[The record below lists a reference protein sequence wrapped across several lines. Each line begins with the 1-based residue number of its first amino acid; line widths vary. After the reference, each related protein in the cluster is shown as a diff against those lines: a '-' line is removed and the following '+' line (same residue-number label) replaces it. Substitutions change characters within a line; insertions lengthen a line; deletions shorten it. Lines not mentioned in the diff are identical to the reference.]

1 MKFEQKLNKM
11 HSEFR
16 DLDSKYIRVARDLR
30 DVTATKKE
38 FETLYNGKVKE
49 CIVAQ
54 KKIADSAVDINS
66 TNEKITSMTRELEI
80 KAGQLS
86 DYENRY
92 NKL

>member
-49 CIVAQ
+49 CIVA
-54 KKIADSAVDINS
+54 
-66 TNEKITSMTRELEI
+66 
-80 KAGQLS
+80 
-86 DYENRY
+86 
-92 NKL
+92 